1 MANSDREELEK
12 ALLLVFFVNNAQN
25 IEILEKRVAT
35 SEQKEA
41 TALRRV
47 NECEEQVIFTFF
59 FFLQVDVL

>member
-47 NECEEQVIFTFF
+47 NECEEQVILTFF
-59 FFLQVDVL
+59 FFFAS